1 MKYYLIVLSA
11 VIILVTGFFA
21 ASLVDNDSVKNTTIT
36 NTQVDKKNVQEPK
49 ELNQAETG
57 QYVTSKRNSFSV
69 DGADVGE
76 KDNFDDTDPML
87 GKGKVFLMSQVD
99 NRLKQLSPF
108 RAQIEYMHGLSDAE
122 RNSLV
127 SELNA
132 EIEMF
137 VAFKDDINKSKNKQ
151 DIKNVA
157 EKIKAEWLKSRRS
170 VASAQGQILAAKE
183 NQLILD
189 ADTTTLAV
197 QKRIDALKATGKDTK
212 SYDKLLSAYDNKI
225 IDAKRDVELSKGKTY
240 AVARASTDDEKERLI
255 KEKELLLKSTQENIR
270 DAYNLITQEVREDF
284 SQRYK

>member
-21 ASLVDNDSVKNTTIT
+21 ASLLDNDSVKNTTIT
-36 NTQVDKKNVQEPK
+36 NTQADKKNVQEPK
-49 ELNQAETG
+49 ELNQAEKG
-57 QYVTSKRNSFSV
+57 QYVTSKGNSFSE

-76 KDNFDDTDPML
+76 KDNFDNTDPML

-108 RAQIEYMHGLSDAE
+108 RAQIEYMQGLSDAE

-137 VAFKDDINKSKNKQ
+137 VGFKEDINKSKNKQ
-151 DIKNVA
+151 DIKNIA

-183 NQLILD
+183 HQLILD
-189 ADTTTLAV
+189 ADTTTLAI
-197 QKRIDALKATGKDTK
+197 QKRIDVLKATGKDTNF
-212 SYDKLLSAYDNKI
+212 YDKLLYAYNQKI
-225 IDAKRDVELSKGKTY
+225 IDAKRDVELAKGKTY
-240 AVARASTDDEKERLI
+240 AVASTDDEKERLI

-270 DAYNLITQEVREDF
+270 EAYNLITQEVREDF

>member
-11 VIILVTGFFA
+11 VIVLVSGFLA
-21 ASLVDNDSVKNTTIT
+21 ESLLDNDSARNTTIT
-36 NTQVDKKNVQEPK
+36 NTQADKKQVQEPK
-49 ELNQAETG
+49 ALNQADKR
-57 QYVTSKRNSFSV
+57 QFVTSTGNSFSV

-108 RAQIEYMHGLSDAE
+108 KAQIEYMHGLSDAE
-122 RNSLV
+122 RTSLV

-137 VAFKDDINKSKNKQ
+137 VAFKADIKKTKNKQ

-157 EKIKAEWLKSRRS
+157 EKIKATWLKSRHS

-183 NQLILD
+183 NQLIIE
-189 ADTTTLAV
+189 ADTATLAI
-197 QKRIDALKATGKDTK
+197 QKRIDELKATGKDTK
-212 SYDKLLSAYDNKI
+212 SYDKLLFAYNKKI
-225 IDAKRDVELSKGKTY
+225 IDAKRDAESAKRKTY
-240 AVARASTDDEKERLI
+240 AVANASTDVEKERLI
-255 KEKELLLKSTQENIR
+255 KEKELLLQSTQENIR
-270 DAYNLITQEVREDF
+270 DAYNLITQEIREDF
-284 SQRYK
+284 SRRYK

>member
-21 ASLVDNDSVKNTTIT
+21 ASLLDNDSVKNTTIT
-36 NTQVDKKNVQEPK
+36 NTQADKKNVQEPK
-49 ELNQAETG
+49 ELNQAEKG
-57 QYVTSKRNSFSV
+57 QYVTSKGNSFSE

-76 KDNFDDTDPML
+76 KDNFDNTDPML

-108 RAQIEYMHGLSDAE
+108 RAQIEYMQGLSDAE

-137 VAFKDDINKSKNKQ
+137 VGFKEDINKSKNKQ
-151 DIKNVA
+151 GIKNIA

-183 NQLILD
+183 HQLILD
-189 ADTTTLAV
+189 ADTTTLAI
-197 QKRIDALKATGKDTK
+197 QKRIDVLKATGKDTN
-212 SYDKLLSAYDNKI
+212 SYDKLLYAYNQKI
-225 IDAKRDVELSKGKTY
+225 IDAKRDVELAKGKTY
-240 AVARASTDDEKERLI
+240 AVASTDDEKERLI

-270 DAYNLITQEVREDF
+270 EAYNLITQEVREDF